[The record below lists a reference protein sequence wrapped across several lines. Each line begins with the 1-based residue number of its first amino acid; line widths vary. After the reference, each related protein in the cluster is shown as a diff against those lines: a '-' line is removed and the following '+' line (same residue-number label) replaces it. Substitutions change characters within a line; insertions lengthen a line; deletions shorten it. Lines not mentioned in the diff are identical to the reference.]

1 MGLEDT
7 HLDVLQNI
15 EFAIVSVYRERNDL
29 LDYDVMR
36 ALDALIDVYRAES
49 HGHTPKAFH
58 LPEMESLVAQ
68 RVQDICEF
76 RLGRKELTGA
86 VPAASMERK
95 TAEEI
100 VSCLRKIR
108 KSVDRWN
115 QEGGKQGYLRFIGE
129 YVK

>member
-1 MGLEDT
+1 MALEET
-7 HLDVLQNI
+7 HLDVLQNL
-15 EFAIVSVYRERNDL
+15 EFAIVSVYRERGDL

-49 HGHTPKAFH
+49 RRHTPKTLN
-58 LPEMESLVAQ
+58 LPEVESHVAQ
-68 RVQDICEF
+68 RVQEMCEF
-76 RLGRKELTGA
+76 RLGRKELTGGIEA
-86 VPAASMERK
+86 EPGEII

-115 QEGGKQGYLRFIGE
+115 RQGGKQGYLQFVDE